1 MAQYSAQYSA
11 RESLYTTCAGI
22 AEKCKAPLP
31 GKEGHRSREPAVKRA
46 WAIPALHL
54 SDLSK
59 ASDISREHSSNAAQ
73 SVHCVR
79 NRCYIGGKEKLSH
92 ILLCTDDVG
101 VFEQIIY
108 RLYDKPGAL
117 FSTWAEFQFC
127 RDGYELSLT
136 APEPQRGQRWVDAR
150 KKCPLHGTYYKPQVC
165 TNICIDRDK
174 W

>member
-1 MAQYSAQYSA
+1 MFSPSDSIWLSIQHSILQ
-11 RESLYTTCAGI
+11 EKVYTTYAGI

-31 GKEGHRSREPAVKRA
+31 GKAGHRSGEPAVKRA

-59 ASDISREHSSNAAQ
+59 ASDISREHSSNAEQ

-108 RLYDKPGAL
+108 RLYDKPGAF

-127 RDGYELSLT
+127 RDG
-136 APEPQRGQRWVDAR
+136 
-150 KKCPLHGTYYKPQVC
+150 
-165 TNICIDRDK
+165 
-174 W
+174 